1 MTTPAEEVAVVQAS
15 PPGFTRDELIFQF
28 LQVEQESSSIHKPV
42 PLVPLM

>member
-1 MTTPAEEVAVVQAS
+1 MTIPAEEVAVVQAS

-28 LQVEQESSSIHKPV
+28 LQVEQESSIHKPV